1 MLTLQILT
9 QAMDA
14 APVRE
19 AILQTLR
26 SEEELRPA
34 GIVERVDARIREL
47 EQLPPLSSR
56 LALGREEF
64 DRNTG

>member
-1 MLTLQILT
+1 MWSALQILT

-26 SEEELRPA
+26 DELQPA

-47 EQLPPLSSR
+47 EQLPPLAVGA
-56 LALGREEF
+56 ALGRQEF
-64 DRNTG
+64 D